1 MLQERYSDHDDT
13 ASITKQQATRNNFAL
28 ESTLVKDYDI
38 CIVSIY
44 YLKYSILH
52 NFSTLRTVLINL
64 LVFEREIYVKS
75 LIPTDLW
82 QVSFSELHHIQFHF
96 LEF

>member
-44 YLKYSILH
+44 YLKYIAQLYNIKNSS
-52 NFSTLRTVLINL
+52 N
-64 LVFEREIYVKS
+64 
-75 LIPTDLW
+75 
-82 QVSFSELHHIQFHF
+82 
-96 LEF
+96 